1 MPPQPTH
8 LRKTAIATFYPTHAT
23 LAPHKL
29 TANLTTTAL
38 ACALATLTLA
48 SCGGGSDAP
57 ASANVAQTNPT
68 ATADSPSSTPTPS
81 PTTPTAPQP
90 AAATA
95 VAPTARVGSIEL
107 AQSLLFPSN
116 DSALVL
122 VVNKAVLVKVNVTN
136 SNTTEPKPTGNL
148 RVETTSGQ
156 LLQTIALTAPTG
168 TLPTAVPLVP
178 SFTNSYTAVV
188 PGNLVQSGLRLT
200 VAMDNQQ
207 SPTTINPRVGGGIAM
222 ELVAVP
228 VQIGGV
234 TGQVVPGAA
243 SYVNARMPVSS
254 VTLRTRTP
262 YVPKGVTS
270 LPSTEAAWRSAFGT
284 ILNELDDLHTLERAP
299 NEAYYYGF
307 LPKRTFGLAGL
318 GYIPGNAALG
328 FDVPTSPEA
337 VRETMTHELGHN
349 TSLPHAACG
358 GPTGTD
364 PQYPY
369 ANAQLGAPGRYIW
382 GYNADTKA
390 FTDPRRTDIHDIM
403 SYCDGATFSDYN
415 YRKIQVHLT
424 PGDKLVKTGAAG
436 ASSTAAAPQ
445 ELLLIS
451 GQIEAGKAELRPLKT
466 LLGEAKLSPEG
477 PYTLRITTAQGT
489 LDYKFATKQID
500 HMPTTQ
506 RFSFTIPHPGAVT
519 SMTIVKDG
527 ATLMQSAA
535 KTTGNTAN
543 NAKAQGTAEN
553 TKAQVQVSEQAGVL
567 KLTWDHTRYPYLT
580 VTYANGAQR
589 STMAQDLEGGTASL
603 PMASVPAGGGFEF
616 SLSDGMNTQRLTHS
630 R

>member
-1 MPPQPTH
+1 MPPQRMR
-8 LRKTAIATFYPTHAT
+8 LRKTTITTCTSSISPRFM
-23 LAPHKL
+23 AP
-29 TANLTTTAL
+29 AL
-38 ACALATLTLA
+38 VCALATLALA
-48 SCGGGSDAP
+48 ACGGGSDIP
-57 ASANVAQTNPT
+57 ATTNVAQADPT
-68 ATADSPSSTPTPS
+68 ATADLPSSTSASAPTPSSTS
-81 PTTPTAPQP
+81 PTTPQPTA
-90 AAATA
+90 AGV

-116 DSALVL
+116 DSELVL
-122 VVNKAVLVKVNVTN
+122 VVDKAVLVKVNVTN
-136 SNTTEPKPTGNL
+136 TNTTEAKPTGNL
-148 RVETTSGQ
+148 RVETIRGQ

-168 TLPTAVPLVP
+168 ALPTAVPQVP

-188 PGNLVQSGLRLT
+188 PGNLVKSGLRLT

-243 SYVNARMPVSS
+243 SYVQARMPVSS

-270 LPSTEAAWRSAFGT
+270 LPGSETAWRSAFST

-299 NEAYYYGF
+299 KESYYYGF

-337 VRETMTHELGHN
+337 VRNTMTHELGHN
-349 TSLPHAACG
+349 TSLPHAPCG
-358 GPTGTD
+358 DPARPD

-382 GYNADTKA
+382 GYNQDTKA

-424 PGDKLVKTGAAG
+424 PGDKLVKNTGASG
-436 ASSTAAAPQ
+436 TAAAPQ

-466 LLGEAKLSPEG
+466 MLGEANVSTEG
-477 PYTLRITTAQGT
+477 PYTLRITTVQGNT
-489 LDYKFATKQID
+489 VDYKFATKQID
-500 HMPTTQ
+500 HMPATQ
-506 RFSFTIPHPGAVT
+506 RFSLTIPHPGGVT
-519 SMTIVKDG
+519 SMAVVKDG

-535 KTTGNTAN
+535 KVTGNTAN
-543 NAKAQGTAEN
+543 NAKGTAEN
-553 TKAQVQVSEQAGVL
+553 VKAQVQVSEQGGMA
-567 KLTWDHTRYPYLT
+567 KLTWDSARYPYLT

-589 STMAQDLEGGTASL
+589 TTMAQDLEGGTASL
-603 PMASVPAGGGFEF
+603 PMANVAAGGGLEF
-616 SLSDGMNTQRLTHS
+616 SLSDGLNTQRLTHN